1 MIINHSIF
9 FTLLL
14 GFVLSI
20 LIGSNLFDP
29 LDKIYGHGIS
39 TDKSLPFDISGRQ
52 IAVEGLLEP
61 AFLNESSQ
69 KPALMIRAFD
79 EKTNET
85 IDDINYRLI
94 AKFKNETIIDQRFHS
109 IDGVISSDL
118 IPFNNSNTYE
128 IVTKDKGVQ
137 NLSKDDLVEVSL
149 WNPVI
154 IKSRLL
160 ADGGLY
166 EISVV
171 LEKSSKG
178 LKLDSDKKVDLFISI
193 GKTFTYV
200 ITKWQSSSDTNNGIS
215 EGNLIL
221 KVKTFYDEITNFT
234 YDKETSR
241 ISFEMPFRWN
251 LDYVSQVLNLHE
263 ELIIPKSYVPLSTVS
278 SFTGKVNGME
288 IPSNFILIDDFSDQ
302 NDRIVHIV
310 IPNFKLKELTNQ
322 IIKDDE
328 HSSATFEL
336 QAAKT

>member
-1 MIINHSIF
+1 M
-9 FTLLL
+9 LL
-14 GFVLSI
+14 GVVLSI

-52 IAVEGLLEP
+52 IAVEGKLEP
-61 AFLNESSQ
+61 PFLNESSQ
-69 KPALMIRAFD
+69 KPTLIIRTFD

-85 IDDINYRLI
+85 IDDINYRI
-94 AKFKNETIIDQRFHS
+94 IVKIKNETIIDQRFHS
-109 IDGVISSDL
+109 IDGIISSDL
-118 IPFNNSNTYE
+118 IALNNSNTYQ
-128 IVTKDKGVQ
+128 IVTKDKGEQ

-149 WNPVI
+149 RNPVI

-200 ITKWQSSSDTNNGIS
+200 ITKLQSSSETNNGSS
-215 EGNLIL
+215 EGSLTL

-251 LDYVSQVLNLHE
+251 LDYVSQVVNLHE

-278 SFTGKVNGME
+278 SFTGKVNGIE

-322 IIKDDE
+322 IIKDGE

-336 QAAKT
+336 QPVKT

>member
-14 GFVLSI
+14 GSVLSI
-20 LIGSNLFDP
+20 LFGSNWFDS
-29 LDKIYGHGIS
+29 LDKVYGHGIS
-39 TDKSLPFDISGRQ
+39 SDKSLPLDISGRQ
-52 IAVEGLLEP
+52 IAVEGKLEP
-61 AFLNESSQ
+61 PFLNESTQ
-69 KPALMIRAFD
+69 TPTLMIRAFD

-85 IDDINYRLI
+85 IGDINYRII

-118 IPFNNSNTYE
+118 IPSKDSNTYQ
-128 IVTKDKGVQ
+128 IVTKDKVQQ

-149 WNPVI
+149 RNPVV

-166 EISVV
+166 DISVV

-178 LKLDSDKKVDLFISI
+178 LKLDSDKKVNLFISI
-193 GKTFTYV
+193 GKTFTYL
-200 ITKWQSSSDTNNGIS
+200 ITQEKASNDTNNGTS
-215 EGNLIL
+215 LGSLTL

-234 YDKETSR
+234 YDKETST

-251 LDYVSQVLNLHE
+251 LDYVSQVVNLHE
-263 ELIIPKSYVPLSTVS
+263 ELILPKSHTPLSTVT
-278 SFTGKVNGME
+278 SFTGKVNGIE
-288 IPSNFILIDDFSDQ
+288 IPNNFILIDDFSDQ

-322 IIKDDE
+322 IIKNGKD
-328 HSSATFEL
+328 SSATFEV
-336 QAAKT
+336 QAVKT

>member
-1 MIINHSIF
+1 MIINRGIF

-14 GFVLSI
+14 GFVLLI
-20 LIGSNLFDP
+20 LFVSNWFHS
-29 LDKIYGHGIS
+29 LDKVYGHGIS
-39 TDKSLPFDISGRQ
+39 SDKSIPFDISGRQ
-52 IAVEGLLEP
+52 IAVEGKLEP
-61 AFLNESSQ
+61 PFLNETRQ
-69 KPALMIRAFD
+69 TPTLMIRAFD

-85 IDDINYRLI
+85 IADINYRI
-94 AKFKNETIIDQRFHS
+94 MAKFKNETIIDQRFHS

-118 IPFNNSNTYE
+118 IPSKDSNKHQ
-128 IVTKDKGVQ
+128 IVTKDKVQQ

-149 WNPVI
+149 RNPAV

-166 EISVV
+166 DISVV

-178 LKLDSDKKVDLFISI
+178 LKLDSDKNVNLFISI

-200 ITKWQSSSDTNNGIS
+200 ITQEKDSSDNNNGTS
-215 EGNLIL
+215 PGSLTL
-221 KVKTFYDEITNFT
+221 KVKTFYDEIRNFT
-234 YDKETSR
+234 YDEQMSR

-251 LDYVSQVLNLHE
+251 LDYVSQVVNLHE

-278 SFTGKVNGME
+278 SFIGKVNGLE

-322 IIKDDE
+322 IIKDGE
-328 HSSATFEL
+328 ESSATFEV
-336 QAAKT
+336 QAIKT

>member
-1 MIINHSIF
+1 MIINSSIF

-20 LIGSNLFDP
+20 LFGSNWFDS
-29 LDKIYGHGIS
+29 LDKVYGHGIS
-39 TDKSLPFDISGRQ
+39 SDKSLPLDISGRQ
-52 IAVEGLLEP
+52 IAVEGKLEP
-61 AFLNESSQ
+61 PFLNESSQ
-69 KPALMIRAFD
+69 TPTLMIRAFD

-85 IDDINYRLI
+85 IDDINYRII

-118 IPFNNSNTYE
+118 IPSKDSNTYQ
-128 IVTKDKGVQ
+128 IVTKDKVQQ

-149 WNPVI
+149 RNPTV

-166 EISVV
+166 DISIV

-178 LKLDSDKKVDLFISI
+178 LKLDSDKNVNLFISI

-200 ITKWQSSSDTNNGIS
+200 ITQEKASSDTNNGS
-215 EGNLIL
+215 SDGSLTL

-234 YDKETSR
+234 YDEETSK

-251 LDYVSQVLNLHE
+251 LDYVSQVVNLHE
-263 ELIIPKSYVPLSTVS
+263 ELIIPKSYLHLSTVS
-278 SFTGKVNGME
+278 SFTGKVNGIE

-322 IIKDDE
+322 IREDGE
-328 HSSATFEL
+328 YSSANFEV
-336 QAAKT
+336 QAVKT